1 MYNVQSLSCR
11 LIISSVSSSF
21 SLSGFVTYPPPP
33 FFSCP
38 PLLSNI
44 CLLPRLLSVTL
55 VTPIMTHNPQPVSP
69 SSPPPLMCSTSTPS
83 FPPSLRVHPSFSSIS
98 LEKPYM
104 YLAVFINK
112 EAKKKLKAICIIT
125 FLSLRLYLSISL
137 YLCFSVSVC
146 LCLFL
151 FFLFIPKLI
160 YWNTTGTF
168 RIKRKKNL
176 KWASLSELW
185 AGGSPLIHNKLGF
198 CWI

>member
-44 CLLPRLLSVTL
+44 CLLPRLPSVTP
-55 VTPIMTHNPQPVSP
+55 VTPIMTHNPQPVPLLP
-69 SSPPPLMCSTSTPS
+69 SPLMCSTSTPS

-98 LEKPYM
+98 LEKRLYM

-112 EAKKKLKAICIIT
+112 EAKKKIEGNMYHH
-125 FLSLRLYLSISL
+125 LSLRLSPSLSL
-137 YLCFSVSVC
+137 YLLISLFLC
-146 LCLFL
+146 LCLSL
-151 FFLFIPKLI
+151 SLSFFLFIPKLI
-160 YWNTTGTF
+160 Y
-168 RIKRKKNL
+168 
-176 KWASLSELW
+176 
-185 AGGSPLIHNKLGF
+185 
-198 CWI
+198 